1 MSGRLLRGLT
11 GSGGRTSSRGQ
22 TVERLKVVGPPV
34 AAAAVALALL
44 SGWTAVGGAG
54 TARPVE
60 AGPGWLLLPTA
71 GGATA
76 TAAFFTVRNPG
87 DIPDELTGASW
98 EFGGKL
104 TLKRHLHQGAAGR
117 WEAVA
122 ALPVPE
128 RGELKMTPEDSDL
141 MITNPPPLKAGQW
154 VEFTLSFRNSPDLR
168 VKAEVLPPG
177 ARRGGG

>member
-1 MSGRLLRGLT
+1 MSALF
-11 GSGGRTSSRGQ
+11 GGRAA
-22 TVERLKVVGPPV
+22 ERLRVVGPPV

-54 TARPVE
+54 RQRPVE
-60 AGPGWLLLPTA
+60 AGPGWVLLPTT

-98 EFGGKL
+98 EFGGRV
-104 TLKRHLHQGAAGR
+104 TLKRHRHQGAAGR
-117 WEAVA
+117 WEPA
-122 ALPVPE
+122 ATLPVPE
-128 RGELKMTPEDSDL
+128 RGELVMSPEDADL
-141 MITNPPPLKAGQW
+141 MIVDPPGLRAGQW

-168 VKAEVLPPG
+168 VRAEVVPPG
-177 ARRGGG
+177 GRRTG

>member
-1 MSGRLLRGLT
+1 MNASRPGRLAERL
-11 GSGGRTSSRGQ
+11 GRAP
-22 TVERLKVVGPPV
+22 ERLKVAGPPV

-54 TARPVE
+54 RPQPVE

-87 DIPDELTGASW
+87 DIPDQLTGASW
-98 EFGGKL
+98 QFGGKV
-104 TLKRHLHQGAAGR
+104 TLKQHRHQGASGR
-117 WEAVA
+117 WEPVA

-128 RGELKMTPEDSDL
+128 RGELVMSPEDADL
-141 MITNPPPLKAGQW
+141 MILNPPPLTVGQW
-154 VEFTLSFRNSPDLR
+154 VEFTLTFRNSPELR
-168 VKAEVLPPG
+168 VKAEVVRPG
-177 ARRGGG
+177 GRRSS

>member
-1 MSGRLLRGLT
+1 MSGPV
-11 GSGGRTSSRGQ
+11 GGVVGAVTAGRSRAA
-22 TVERLKVVGPPV
+22 ERLRVAGPPV

-60 AGPGWLLLPTA
+60 VGPGWLLLPTA
-71 GGATA
+71 GGVPA

-87 DIPDELTGASW
+87 DIPDELTGADW
-98 EFGGKL
+98 EFGGRV

-117 WEAVA
+117 WEPVE

-128 RGELKMTPEDSDL
+128 RGELAMSPEDADL
-141 MITNPPPLKAGQW
+141 MIINPPPLKVGQW
-154 VEFTLSFRNSPDLR
+154 VEFTLSFRNSPQLR

-177 ARRGGG
+177 GRRGSR